1 MSNEKIAR
9 PGTFLLADPMG
20 PIGGCDNNAAPSALS
35 IAAID
40 SPQRQ
45 PPGARQ
51 QQLDP
56 DQRYAYLGNGFF
68 KYPFVQSLSL

>member
-1 MSNEKIAR
+1 MRNDKIADPR
-9 PGTFLLADPMG
+9 TFLLADPMG
-20 PIGGCDNNAAPSALS
+20 HIGGCDNNAAPSALS

-45 PPGARQ
+45 PPGARR
-51 QQLDP
+51 QLDP

-68 KYPFVQSLSL
+68 KYPFVQSFGL